1 MPRRDWLTCWGECM
15 DNKEQQRANYKY
27 YLSIGKCPH
36 CGGRNP
42 VEPGRNRCRECGLRY
57 SEQMHNRR
65 EFRRANGLCTRCG
78 RPLPEGHKYVQ
89 CDECRKY
96 VQSFYK
102 FNKARYES
110 LKEQGLCIKCGAFAE
125 PGRVLCRKC
134 LDEWHENENRD
145 LYREQKRQKRKE
157 CREKGLCIDCY
168 TRKVEP
174 GHTRCKRCRDLR
186 MDSTRKYRI
195 NMKLKKGENHGNS
208 ANP

>member
-1 MPRRDWLTCWGECM
+1 MYS
-15 DNKEQQRANYKY
+15 KEQQRANNEY
-27 YLSIGKCPH
+27 YLSNGKCPR

-42 VEPGRNRCRECGLRY
+42 VAPGRKRCRECALKD
-57 SEQMHNRR
+57 SERKRNRR
-65 EFRRANGLCTRCG
+65 DFRRENGLCTRCG
-78 RPLPEGHKYVQ
+78 RPLSEGHEYIQ

-110 LKEQGLCIKCGAFAE
+110 LKAQGLCVKCGAFAE
-125 PGRVLCRKC
+125 PGRTLCRAC
-134 LDEWHENENRD
+134 LDQWHESENRE
-145 LYREQKRQKRKE
+145 LYREMKRQRRQE
-157 CREKGLCIDCY
+157 CRENGFCIDCY
-168 TRKVEP
+168 LRKVEP

-195 NMKLKKGENHGNS
+195 NMRLKKGENNGNC

>member
-1 MPRRDWLTCWGECM
+1 M
-15 DNKEQQRANYKY
+15 DSNEQQRANYRY

-42 VEPGRNRCRECGLRY
+42 VEPGHNRCRECGLRY

-78 RPLPEGHKYVQ
+78 RPLPEGHQYVQ
-89 CDECRKY
+89 CDECRTY

-110 LKEQGLCIKCGAFAE
+110 RKEQGLCVKCGAFAE
-125 PGRVLCRKC
+125 PGKTMCKKC
-134 LDEWHENENRD
+134 LDQWHESENREM
-145 LYREQKRQKRKE
+145 YREQKRQKRKE